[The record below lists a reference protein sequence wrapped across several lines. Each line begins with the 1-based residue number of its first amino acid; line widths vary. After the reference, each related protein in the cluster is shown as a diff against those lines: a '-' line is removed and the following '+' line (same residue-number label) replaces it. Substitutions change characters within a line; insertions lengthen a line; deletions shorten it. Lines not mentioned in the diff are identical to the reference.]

1 MQDNYSI
8 PKRWSSI
15 ARRSDS
21 QSKTRSKESV
31 RKIAFYLALALTFIR
46 CSQIHELITYQ
57 FHINTYLLFIVGIPA
72 ILGLIISKGAA
83 KPFRFLQAYFWLGFS
98 LWIVAAVP
106 FSVWK
111 AGSLQVVEDY
121 WRTNVMLLFLVGGLT
136 TTWKEFERLLQVLAV
151 SCVVNLIIIKTYGQ
165 LDLNDRMTLPFG
177 ALSNSNDYAAHL
189 LMLLPAVLWVA
200 LAAKQRKLRLLAV
213 AIAGYGVFAVLS
225 SGSRG
230 ALISVSVGILY
241 FLTSTSKRQRLWAVA
256 LIAVILFAVLSLVSQ
271 QTRER
276 MLSFSKSSSSSS
288 DEALESSEIRSQL
301 LQDAVYYA
309 LRNPVFGLGPDNFRA
324 VEGKSKPG
332 MYAPAH
338 NSYLSVACEGGFPAF
353 FFFVGGVV
361 TSLLTFLRIKRKFQS
376 DARAK
381 DLTQAAL
388 CMQLMM
394 VMFCIA
400 VGFLNFA
407 YTFQF
412 PLIVGIS
419 IAMAYATESW
429 RPQADHQSQTK
440 TPDKDAAKKKA
451 RKHRKQRQKE
461 SAGTRMDT
469 LHKNVRT

>member
-1 MQDNYSI
+1 MQVNYSI

-15 ARRSDS
+15 ARRGDS
-21 QSKTRSKESV
+21 RSKTRSKEAV

-72 ILGLIISKGAA
+72 ILGLIISKGAV
-83 KPFRFLQAYFWLGFS
+83 KPFRFPQAYLWMGFS
-98 LWIVAAVP
+98 LWIAATVP

-111 AGSLQVVEDY
+111 TGSLYVVEDY
-121 WRTNVMLLFLVGGLT
+121 WRTNLMLLFLVGGLT
-136 TTWKEFERLLQVLAV
+136 TTWEEFERLLQVLAV

-200 LAAKQRKLRLLAV
+200 LATKQRKLQLLAV
-213 AIAGYGVFAVLS
+213 AITGYGVFAVLS

-241 FLTSTSKRQRLWAVA
+241 FLTSASKGQRLWAVG
-256 LIAVILFAVLSLVSQ
+256 LIAVTLFAALSLVSQ

-276 MLSFSKSSSSSS
+276 MLSFSKSSSAS

-301 LQDAVYYA
+301 LQDALYYA

-407 YTFQF
+407 YAFQF
-412 PLIVGIS
+412 PLIVGLS

-429 RPQADHQSQTK
+429 RKEADRQSQIK
-440 TPDKDAAKKKA
+440 TLDKDPARKKA
-451 RKHRKQRQKE
+451 RKHSKQHQKE
-461 SAGTRMDT
+461 SAGNRMGRLRT
-469 LHKNVRT
+469 NVRA